1 MILGLHLGPHDSSAA
16 IIKEGVVLAMMEQE
30 RFDHKKHSGAFPS
43 EAISFCLAHTGVQL
57 KEIAAVAYASDVE
70 ITNYYKRAF
79 IQAAYPG
86 AFHPTLY
93 EQSDLEKTL
102 RSRLS
107 FDRRRLLH
115 LDHHLGH
122 AASVFFTSPF
132 EESAIF
138 TVDGVGNWVT
148 TTLAVG
154 RGDFIE
160 TLERIGHPHSLGLFY
175 GAVTQFLGFHA
186 LCDEGKTMGLASYG
200 RPVYADVFRSHV
212 RLDEG
217 SIKLDLSHYP
227 VHEAPIVDS
236 SGKPRQWYSQRLAD
250 TFGPPRAT
258 ESEISTRDEDIAAS
272 AQLVLE
278 ERCYQLLDRLHRLTG
293 LDLVCVSGG
302 VALNCSMNGRICENT
317 PFRNVFVMP
326 AANDAGLSIGA
337 ALWGSRM
344 IEPGF
349 RRAAIDH
356 AYLGSEHHVHEID
369 AAVRAVPPEVIVEKP
384 ADLVEPA
391 ADLLGDFAIV
401 GWYQGRMEFGPRALG
416 HRSILANPT
425 RADTKDIVNARVKF
439 REMFRPFAPVVPVE
453 AAAEYFDPACSNP
466 FMLQVVSVLPDKRA
480 VIPAVTHVDG
490 SARVQTVTAGQNP
503 DIHRLLWAMKE
514 RNGVPV
520 LLNTSFNVRGD
531 TIVRTPEDAVKCFL
545 GTGMDALAIGPYLLR
560 KNKGAPVR

>member
-1 MILGLHLGPHDSSAA
+1 VILGLHFGPHDSSAA
-16 IIKEGVVLAMMEQE
+16 IIKDGVVLAMMEQE
-30 RFDHKKHSGAFPS
+30 RFDHKKHSGAFPV
-43 EAISFCLAHTGVQL
+43 EAVAFCLDRVGVRL
-57 KEIAAVAYASDVE
+57 KDISVVAYASDVE
-70 ITNYYKRAF
+70 VTNRYKRAF
-79 IQAAYPG
+79 IEAAYPG

-93 EQSDLEKTL
+93 EQSDIEKTL
-102 RSRLS
+102 RSKLS
-107 FDRRRLLH
+107 FEERPLH

-132 EESAIF
+132 DESAIF

-148 TTLAVG
+148 TSLSVG
-154 RGDFIE
+154 RGKSLQ

-200 RPVYADVFRSHV
+200 RPVYADIFRSHV

-217 SIKLDLSHYP
+217 AIKLDLNYYTF
-227 VHEAPIVDS
+227 HEGPITDS
-236 SGKPRQWYSQRLAD
+236 FGKPRQWYSSQFAD
-250 TFGPPRAT
+250 TFGPPRAA
-258 ESEISTRDEDIAAS
+258 ESEIATRDADIAAS

-278 ERCYQLLDRLHRLTG
+278 ERCYQLLERLYRLTG
-293 LDLVCVSGG
+293 LDAVCVAGG
-302 VALNCSMNGRICENT
+302 VALNCSMNGKIRHNT

-337 ALWGSRM
+337 ALWASRM

-349 RRAAIDH
+349 RRVSLDH
-356 AYLGSEHHVHEID
+356 AYLGSEHDIAEIE
-369 AAVRAVPPEVIVEKP
+369 AILHALPPEVIVEKP
-384 ADLVEPA
+384 ADLVEPVA
-391 ADLLGDFAIV
+391 SLLEGFAIV

-439 REMFRPFAPVVPVE
+439 REMFRPFAPIVPIE
-453 AAAEYFDPACSNP
+453 AAAEYFDPAYANP
-466 FMLQVVSVLPDKRA
+466 FMLQVVSVLPEKRA
-480 VIPAVTHVDG
+480 VIPAVTHIDG
-490 SARVQTVTAGQNP
+490 TARVQTVTGEQNR
-503 DIHRLLWAMKE
+503 DICRLLWAMKK

-520 LLNTSFNVRGD
+520 LLNTSFNIRGD

-560 KNKGAPVR
+560 KKRGAVVP

>member
-1 MILGLHLGPHDSSAA
+1 MILGLHFGPHDSSAA
-16 IIKEGVVLAMMEQE
+16 VIKDGTVLAMMEQE
-30 RFDHKKHSGAFPS
+30 RFDHRKHSGAFPS
-43 EAISFCLAHTGVQL
+43 EAMTFCLDRAGVRLQDVS
-57 KEIAAVAYASDVE
+57 AVAYASDVQL
-70 ITNYYKRAF
+70 TNRFKRAF
-79 IQAAYPG
+79 IEADYPG
-86 AFHPTLY
+86 AFCPDIY
-93 EQSDLEKTL
+93 DQVDVEKTL

-107 FDRRRLLH
+107 FDGRLVH

-122 AASVFFTSPF
+122 AASVFLTSPF

-154 RGDFIE
+154 RGNSIE
-160 TLERIGHPHSLGLFY
+160 TIERVGHPHSLGLFY

-200 RPVYADVFRSHV
+200 RPVFADAFRSHV
-212 RLDEG
+212 GLEDGDLR
-217 SIKLDLSHYP
+217 LDLSHYTI
-227 VHEAPIVDS
+227 HEGPITDPA
-236 SGKPRQWYSQRLAD
+236 GKPRTWYSPRFVDA
-250 TFGPPRAT
+250 FGPPRPP
-258 ESEISTRDEDIAAS
+258 ESEITERDADIAAS

-278 ERCYQLLDRLHRLTG
+278 ERCYQLLERLHRLTG
-293 LDLVCVSGG
+293 LDSICVSGG
-302 VALNCSMNGRICENT
+302 VALNCSMNGKIRDHT
-317 PFRNVFVMP
+317 SFRNVFVMP

-349 RRAAIDH
+349 RRQAIEH
-356 AYLGSEHHVHEID
+356 AYLGSEPGIAEID
-369 AAVRAVPPEVIVEKP
+369 AAVRAVPPQVMVEKP
-384 ADLVEPA
+384 ADLIEPV
-391 ADLLGDFAIV
+391 ADLLAGFAIV

-439 REMFRPFAPVVPVE
+439 REMFRPFAPIVPVE
-453 AAAEYFDPACSNP
+453 AAADYFDPGFSNP

-480 VIPAVTHVDG
+480 IIPAVTHVDG
-490 SARVQTVTAGQNP
+490 SARVQTLTASQNP
-503 DIHRLLWAMKE
+503 DIHRLLWAMKK

-531 TIVRTPEDAVKCFL
+531 TIVRTPEDAMKCFL

-560 KNKGAPVR
+560 KKKDSSQP